1 MSLGIGSFCKL
12 IAQDDNT
19 VIYEYGSYNL
29 NEPKYENNNRI
40 SDGIITISKS
50 SLIEPEIHDKIKRLP
65 NKTNYKTDA
74 KRHPPYKL
82 IQ

>member
-19 VIYEYGSYNL
+19 VIYEYESYNL

-40 SDGIITISKS
+40 SMLS
-50 SLIEPEIHDKIKRLP
+50 
-65 NKTNYKTDA
+65 
-74 KRHPPYKL
+74 
-82 IQ
+82 